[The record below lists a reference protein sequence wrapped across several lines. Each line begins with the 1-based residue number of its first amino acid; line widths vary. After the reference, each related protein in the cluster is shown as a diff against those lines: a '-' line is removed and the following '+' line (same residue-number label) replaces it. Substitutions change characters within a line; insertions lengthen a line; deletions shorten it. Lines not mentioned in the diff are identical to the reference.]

1 MTIETNLIAG
11 VSLGVEYVRNPDTE
25 EHHIVV
31 DLFVL
36 RVLFSWM

>member
-11 VSLGVEYVRNPDTE
+11 ISFGVEYVRNPDTD

-31 DLFVL
+31 DLLIL